1 MFYTPVA
8 SKIYNICWTY
18 VHWEFLKSMLSKFG
32 SREIIDIKENNNNL
46 CNRRAWLFECVNRL
60 FSYGAQIKSEFPY
73 TIRMPI

>member
-46 CNRRAWLFECVNRL
+46 CNRRAWLFVIVIVI
-60 FSYGAQIKSEFPY
+60 YKSEFPY

>member
-46 CNRRAWLFECVNRL
+46 CNRRALLFVIVIVI
-60 FSYGAQIKSEFPY
+60 YKSEFPY